1 MVSNRYRRQCRRCH
15 RHRRHHRSHNDTSK
29 CKVQSTNVPLLYIRK
44 RSTQFCSIPL
54 YFEWLDWVCVCVC
67 STRLL
72 CTHTQ
77 HAKWLARPEP
87 HTLIKHMWS
96 IVCCDAHAKRSKY
109 HSNGWFFFYFV
120 IFLKFSTLI
129 LCQIALIE
137 THIQY
142 IYIYIS
148 GFGHTRQSVSLRCTT
163 EAYQTYFNIQRRY
176 SIVWSPSERFFF
188 VFVAVEA

>member
-1 MVSNRYRRQCRRCH
+1 MVGLVCFCGCGSH
-15 RHRRHHRSHNDTSK
+15 FSRSELNMITWCPIDIGDNVAVVTVTVVIIALITILPNAK
-29 CKVQSTNVPLLYIRK
+29 CKVQMCRYYIFENAVHNFVQYLYTLSGLIG
-44 RSTQFCSIPL
+44 
-54 YFEWLDWVCVCVC
+54 CVCVC

-120 IFLKFSTLI
+120 IFLKFSPLI

-142 IYIYIS
+142 IYIY
-148 GFGHTRQSVSLRCTT
+148 
-163 EAYQTYFNIQRRY
+163 
-176 SIVWSPSERFFF
+176 
-188 VFVAVEA
+188 